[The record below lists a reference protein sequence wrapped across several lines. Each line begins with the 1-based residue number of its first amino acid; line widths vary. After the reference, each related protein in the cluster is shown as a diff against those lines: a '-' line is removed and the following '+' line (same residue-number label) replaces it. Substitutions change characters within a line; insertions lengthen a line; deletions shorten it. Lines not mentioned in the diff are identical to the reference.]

1 MRTIKRFAAVFVAT
15 VCVFLSGTQAFARQ
29 INFDEWNYHEQVIV
43 IADSDAE
50 SNSGLRNAQLKVKYD
65 YPSHRMTLLFTLKF
79 DSFTDGDNPSVM
91 LSLNRD
97 ESISF
102 NLNGESEYNED
113 KYYLDFL
120 SYAQPTNG
128 VVYFEVTLGVKE
140 GIAATN
146 VLTVVFTDP
155 QGVLSNTYVVNL
167 VEDELNLSEDDQP
180 SDEDDEDDESQG
192 KSKTSKTTKTKT
204 TKVKTT
210 KNKTTKTKKT
220 KAEEADEA
228 LTEQKG
234 EAELHRSEEGELQN
248 QSDNEKILF
257 VSVAVIVVS
266 GLVLTGGLHYLKR
279 NKHKGDK

>member
-29 INFDEWNYHEQVIV
+29 IDFDEWNYHEQVIV

-65 YPSHRMTLLFTLKF
+65 YPSHRMTLLFMLKF
-79 DSFTDGDNPSVM
+79 DSFSDGDNPSVM

-97 ESISF
+97 ESVSF

-120 SYAQPTNG
+120 SYAQPTSG
-128 VVYFEVTLGVKE
+128 VVFFEVTLGVKE
-140 GIAATN
+140 GIATTN

-155 QGVLSNTYVVNL
+155 AGVLSNTYVVNL
-167 VEDELNLSEDDQP
+167 TEDELNLSEDEQP
-180 SDEDDEDDESQG
+180 SDEDDESQG
-192 KSKTSKTTKTKT
+192 KSKTSKTKKTKT
-204 TKVKTT
+204 TKV
-210 KNKTTKTKKT
+210 KTTKTKKT
-220 KAEEADEA
+220 KAEEADET

-234 EAELHRSEEGELQN
+234 EAELHRSEEGEHQN
-248 QSDNEKILF
+248 RSDNEKILF

>member
-29 INFDEWNYHEQVIV
+29 IDFDEWNYHEQVIV

-65 YPSHRMTLLFTLKF
+65 YPSHRMTLLFMLKF

-97 ESISF
+97 ESVSF

-120 SYAQPTNG
+120 SYAQPTSG
-128 VVYFEVTLGVKE
+128 VVFFEVTLGVKE

-167 VEDELNLSEDDQP
+167 VEDELNLSEDEQP

-210 KNKTTKTKKT
+210 KTKKT
-220 KAEEADEA
+220 KAEEADET

-266 GLVLTGGLHYLKR
+266 GLVLTGDLHYLKR

>member
-29 INFDEWNYHEQVIV
+29 IDFDEWNYHEQVIV

-65 YPSHRMTLLFTLKF
+65 YPSHRMTLLFMLKF

-97 ESISF
+97 ESVSF
-102 NLNGESEYNED
+102 NLNGEAEYNED

-120 SYAQPTNG
+120 SYAQPTSG
-128 VVYFEVTLGVKE
+128 VVFFEVTLGVKE

-167 VEDELNLSEDDQP
+167 TEDELNLSEDEQP
-180 SDEDDEDDESQG
+180 SDEDDESQG

-234 EAELHRSEEGELQN
+234 EAELHRSEEGEHQN
-248 QSDNEKILF
+248 RSDNEKILF

>member
-29 INFDEWNYHEQVIV
+29 IDFDEWNYHEQVIV

-65 YPSHRMTLLFTLKF
+65 YPSHRMTLLFMLKF

-97 ESISF
+97 ESVSF

-120 SYAQPTNG
+120 SYAQPTSG
-128 VVYFEVTLGVKE
+128 VVFFEVTLGVKE

-146 VLTVVFTDP
+146 VLTVAFTDP

-167 VEDELNLSEDDQP
+167 TEDELNLSEDDQP
-180 SDEDDEDDESQG
+180 TDEDDEDDESQG

-234 EAELHRSEEGELQN
+234 EAELHRSEEGEQQN
-248 QSDNEKILF
+248 RTDNEKILF